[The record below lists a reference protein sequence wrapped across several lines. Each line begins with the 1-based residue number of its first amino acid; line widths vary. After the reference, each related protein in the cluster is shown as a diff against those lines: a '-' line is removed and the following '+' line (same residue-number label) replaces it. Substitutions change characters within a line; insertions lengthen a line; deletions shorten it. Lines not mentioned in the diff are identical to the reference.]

1 MIIPDTYG
9 DVSSVRYSPMLRPCL
24 DIVRMGRSLRRKAH
38 LTSYRWRH
46 DQQTGWFCMASLLLG
61 SDRRR
66 VAC

>member
-1 MIIPDTYG
+1 MIPDTYG

-24 DIVRMGRSLRRKAH
+24 DIVRMGRSFGRNTHR
-38 LTSYRWRH
+38 SNYRWRH
-46 DQQTGWFCMASLLLG
+46 DQQTGWFYIASLLLE